1 MLLTIALIACD
12 EERHIGLALA
22 SVNALRAAQ
31 PTEVLVLL
39 DQRSRDRTAD
49 ISCAH
54 GVRVVVEPWRGF
66 PAQRNRALALS
77 KGEWVLFLDADEQVT
92 PALCTEI
99 ATVLQGPP
107 SDNIVGY
114 GIPRHNRFF
123 GQVVRGG
130 GWYPDYQ
137 LRLLR
142 RSRARYDEQQHVH
155 EAACLSGEVGYLH
168 THLLHNNIER
178 LDEFWQKQ
186 ARYALAEAR
195 MLYQAGR
202 RTRLRNF
209 IGAPARE
216 FWRRYV
222 RLGGWRDGALGLFLC
237 GSLAWFEVV
246 KFGMLTLLSVSTQ
259 HAPYR

>member
-1 MLLTIALIACD
+1 
-12 EERHIGLALA
+12 
-22 SVNALRAAQ
+22 
-31 PTEVLVLL
+31 
-39 DQRSRDRTAD
+39 
-49 ISCAH
+49 
-54 GVRVVVEPWRGF
+54 
-66 PAQRNRALALS
+66 
-77 KGEWVLFLDADEQVT
+77 
-92 PALCTEI
+92 
-99 ATVLQGPP
+99 
-107 SDNIVGY
+107 
-114 GIPRHNRFF
+114 
-123 GQVVRGG
+123 
-130 GWYPDYQ
+130 
-137 LRLLR
+137 
-142 RSRARYDEQQHVH
+142 
-155 EAACLSGEVGYLH
+155 VGYLH